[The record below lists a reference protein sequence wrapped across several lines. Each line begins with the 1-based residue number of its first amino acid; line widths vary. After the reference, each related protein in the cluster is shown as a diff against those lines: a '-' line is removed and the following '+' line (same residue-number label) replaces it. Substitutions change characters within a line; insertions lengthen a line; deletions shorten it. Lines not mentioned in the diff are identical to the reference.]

1 MKPLAI
7 LFTAL
12 LAISCHQ
19 PKKVDKHVAKQPKQ
33 QVQKLE
39 YWTYGL
45 PNPPYQQKAEE
56 VISRK
61 WGFSTK
67 SVAGCVVTEGLL
79 DSVKQHNL
87 AVDKSLSAKYGK
99 DWNDRYRK
107 ELEAEVVF
115 QKKPGN

>member
-1 MKPLAI
+1 MKFIAI

-19 PKKVDKHVAKQPKQ
+19 PKKVDKPVAKQPKQ
-33 QVQKLE
+33 QAQKLE

-45 PNPPYQQKAEE
+45 PNSVYQQKAEE

-61 WGFSTK
+61 WGFSIK
-67 SVAGCVVTEGLL
+67 SIAGCVVTQGLL

-87 AVDKSLSAKYGK
+87 VVDKSLSAKYGK

-107 ELEAEVVF
+107 ELEAEVIL
-115 QKKPGN
+115 QKKQGD